1 MLEPKLYLCATPI
14 GNLEDITL
22 RVVRTLGEVDCVYAE
37 DTRRSGALL
46 KHLGLQKPLFSCHTH
61 NEAKRAEE
69 IVERVKAGERVAY
82 VSDAGLPGISD
93 PGERLVAACIREN
106 VPFEVLP
113 GASAP
118 LLALVMSGLPVQNA
132 CFAGFLPRETKARR
146 ECLAKLSRHPG
157 TLLFYESP
165 LRIKATLDELHETY
179 GERPAALMRELTKLH
194 EEAVRGTL
202 SSIAARYAEEPP
214 KGECVLAVGG
224 AQEADD
230 LQAAPERLE
239 EYLLQLLNRD
249 VSAKDAAKQASAV
262 LDVPRNEAYALA
274 LKLKEGERGGRNL

>member
-22 RVVRTLGEVDCVYAE
+22 RVVRTLSEADCIYAE

-46 KHLGLQKPLFSCHTH
+46 KHLGIQKPLYSCHAH
-61 NEAKRAEE
+61 NEAQRAEE
-69 IVERVKAGERVAY
+69 IAEKVKGGASVAFI
-82 VSDAGLPGISD
+82 SDAGLPGISD

-106 VPFEVLP
+106 VTFEVLP

-132 CFAGFLPRETKARR
+132 CFAGFLPRETKERRAQLAR
-146 ECLAKLSRHPG
+146 LARHPG

-165 LRIKATLDELHETY
+165 LRVKATLDELYQTY
-179 GERPAALMRELTKLH
+179 GERPAALLRELTKLH

-202 SSIAARYAEEPP
+202 SSLAARYKEEPP
-214 KGECVLAVGG
+214 RGECVLAVGG
-224 AQEADD
+224 FSETSAGEAE
-230 LQAAPERLE
+230 PERAEELLKRLLE
-239 EYLLQLLNRD
+239 KG

-262 LDVPRNEAYALA
+262 LDMPRNEAYALA
-274 LKLKEGERGGRNL
+274 LRLKEEDI

>member
-22 RVVRTLGEVDCVYAE
+22 RVVRVLSEADCVYAE
-37 DTRRSGALL
+37 DTRHSGALL
-46 KHLGLQKPLFSCHTH
+46 KHLNIKKPLFSCHAH
-61 NEAKRAEE
+61 NEAQ
-69 IVERVKAGERVAY
+69 KAGEIVQKVKDGLCVAY

-93 PGERLVAACIREN
+93 PGERLVSACIREN

-118 LLALVMSGLPVQNA
+118 LLALVMSGLPTQNA
-132 CFAGFLPRETKARR
+132 CFAGFLPRETKERRLKLASLAR
-146 ECLAKLSRHPG
+146 HTG

-165 LRIKATLDELHETY
+165 LRVHATLDELLLTY
-179 GERPAALMRELTKLH
+179 GDRPAALLRELTKLH

-202 SSIAARYAEEPP
+202 SSLAVRYENEPP

-224 AQEADD
+224 APEIDAQEY
-230 LQAAPERLE
+230 APERLE
-239 EYLLQLLNRD
+239 AFLSRLLEQGL
-249 VSAKDAAKQASAV
+249 SAKDAAKQASAV

-274 LKLKEGERGGRNL
+274 VELKGK

>member
-22 RVVRTLGEVDCVYAE
+22 RVVRVLGEADCVYAE

-46 KHLGLQKPLFSCHTH
+46 KHLAIQKPLLSCHAH
-61 NEAKRAEE
+61 NEAQKAEE
-69 IVERVKAGERVAY
+69 IVQKVKGGARVAY

-93 PGERLVAACIREN
+93 PGERLIAACIRES

-146 ECLAKLSRHPG
+146 ERLAKLSRHPG

-165 LRIKATLDELHETY
+165 LRVKATLEELLSTY
-179 GERPAALMRELTKLH
+179 GDRPAALLRELTKLH

-202 SSIAARYAEEPP
+202 SSLVARYESEPP
-214 KGECVLAVGG
+214 RGECVLAVGG
-224 AQEADD
+224 APEDEE
-230 LQAAPERLE
+230 AAPERLE
-239 EYLLQLLNRD
+239 EFLTRLLAQG

-274 LKLKEGERGGRNL
+274 LKLKESGD

>member
-1 MLEPKLYLCATPI
+1 MLEPRLYLCATPI

-22 RVVRTLGEVDCVYAE
+22 RVVRVLGEADCVYAE
-37 DTRRSGALL
+37 DTRHSGALL
-46 KHLGLQKPLFSCHTH
+46 KHLGIRKPLTSCHAH
-61 NEAKRAEE
+61 NEAQKAEE
-69 IVERVKAGERVAY
+69 IVQKVKDGLSVAY

-106 VPFEVLP
+106 VKFEVLP
-113 GASAP
+113 GASAL
-118 LLALVMSGLPVQNA
+118 LLALVMSGLPIQNA
-132 CFAGFLPRETKARR
+132 CFAGFLPRETKERR
-146 ECLAKLSRHPG
+146 LRLASLVRHAG

-165 LRIKATLDELHETY
+165 LRVKATLDELLLTY
-179 GERPAALMRELTKLH
+179 GDRPAALLRELTKLH

-202 SSIAARYAEEPP
+202 SSLAARYADEPP

-224 AQEADD
+224 AAEANAE
-230 LQAAPERLE
+230 QPPGRLE
-239 EYLLQLLNRD
+239 EFLARLLKQG

-274 LKLKEGERGGRNL
+274 LEWKEGMSSQK

>member
-22 RVVRTLGEVDCVYAE
+22 RVVRVLGEADCVYAE

-46 KHLGLQKPLFSCHTH
+46 KHLAIQKPLLSCHAH
-61 NEAKRAEE
+61 NEAQKAEE
-69 IVERVKAGERVAY
+69 IVQKVKGGARVAY

-93 PGERLVAACIREN
+93 PGERLIAACIRES

-146 ECLAKLSRHPG
+146 ERLAKLSRHPG

-165 LRIKATLDELHETY
+165 LRVRATLEELLSTY
-179 GERPAALMRELTKLH
+179 GDRPAALLRELTKLH

-202 SSIAARYAEEPP
+202 SSLVARYESEPP
-214 KGECVLAVGG
+214 RGECVLAVGG
-224 AQEADD
+224 APEDEE
-230 LQAAPERLE
+230 AAPERLE
-239 EYLLQLLNRD
+239 EFLTRLLAQG

-274 LKLKEGERGGRNL
+274 LKLKESGD

>member
-22 RVVRTLGEVDCVYAE
+22 RVVRVLGEVDRVYAE

-46 KHLGLQKPLFSCHTH
+46 KHLGIQKPLYSCHAH
-61 NEAKRAEE
+61 NEAQRAEE
-69 IVERVKAGERVAY
+69 IAQKVKEGMRVAY

-93 PGERLVAACIREN
+93 PGERLVAVCIREN

-118 LLALVMSGLPVQNA
+118 LLALVMSGMPAQNA
-132 CFAGFLPRETKARR
+132 CFAGFLPREAKERRAR
-146 ECLAKLSRHPG
+146 LAALARHTG

-165 LRIKATLDELHETY
+165 LRVKATLDELYQTY
-179 GERPAALMRELTKLH
+179 GERPAALLRELTKLH
-194 EEAVRGTL
+194 EEAARGTL
-202 SSIAARYAEEPP
+202 SSLAARYAEEPP

-224 AQEADD
+224 FTGSATEAS
-230 LQAAPERLE
+230 APERLE
-239 EYLLQLLNRD
+239 EFLARLIERGL
-249 VSAKDAAKQASAV
+249 SAKDAAKQASAV
-262 LDVPRNEAYALA
+262 LDVPRNDAYALA
-274 LKLKEGERGGRNL
+274 LKLKDATKGV